1 MRLTFIL
8 LFITICSYSCA
19 SKESKDEIK
28 EIYNI
33 AIDGNVKALPPPP
46 PPEPGDDSEMPQQI
60 LDSLNAIK
68 LKIKACKSIE
78 LFNPEYFFDLSEYK
92 EYIEALDH
100 LFANTN
106 ELLNMD
112 NWYTE
117 RGHSIGTVN
126 CEEVDK
132 KELFMNFD
140 ALVRFSNVG
149 FNSTKDKAV
158 MLIIVSYSHY
168 LSGSLTLL
176 LLERSNDDWEIKEK
190 DVISIA

>member
-1 MRLTFIL
+1 MRLPLIL
-8 LFITICSYSCA
+8 LFITIFSNSCV
-19 SKESKDEIK
+19 SKEPSDGIK
-28 EIYNI
+28 EIYSM
-33 AIDGNVKALPPPP
+33 AIDANVIPLPLPP
-46 PPEPGDDSEMPQQI
+46 PPEPGDDSGMPQHVR
-60 LDSLNAIK
+60 DSLKAIK
-68 LKIKACKSIE
+68 LNIKACKSIT
-78 LFNPEYFFDLSEYK
+78 LFTKERFFDLSKYK
-92 EYIEALDH
+92 QYTEALDH

-117 RGHSIGTVN
+117 RGHSIRTVN

-132 KELFMNFD
+132 KELFKNYD
-140 ALVRFSNVG
+140 ALVTFSNVG